1 MYDAIVVGA
10 RCAGSPTAMLLA
22 RKGYRVL
29 LVDRA
34 TFPSDTMSSH
44 FIHPPGVLRLERW
57 GLLEQ
62 VRASNC
68 PPIRELRFDVGPFA
82 VTGSPPPLDGVAEF
96 YAPRRIVLD
105 KILVDAAIAAGAELR
120 EGFRVQEILMDGD
133 CVTGIRGRT
142 ACGSTSTEE
151 ARIVV
156 GADGMRSM
164 VAQAVRAPRYNT
176 RPALTCAYYT
186 YWSGVPIGDIVEL
199 YPREGR
205 FIIAFPTNDGLV
217 GTFFE
222 WPNEKF
228 HEFRADIEG
237 NFLKTL
243 ELAPGLAER
252 IRQGNREAQF
262 AGTAVL
268 PNFFRKPYGPG
279 WALVGDAGYHKD
291 PLTAQGISDAFRD
304 AELVAEAIDAGLSE
318 RRPLE
323 EALADYER
331 RRNEAAVPAY
341 EHTLQFASL
350 EPPPPPMQ
358 QLLVALRDN
367 QPEANRFFGAMVGT
381 VPMSKFFA
389 PENTRRIVGSRWSVL
404 GRMVRIMPLVAR
416 WALRRQLASSS
427 EAGLLG
433 GAVMVAALLTIYLLL
448 RQRSGVSRRR

>member
-1 MYDAIVVGA
+1 MYDVIVIGA

-34 TFPSDTMSSH
+34 TFPSDTMSTH
-44 FIHPPGVLRLERW
+44 FIHPPGVLRLKRW

-68 PPIRELRFDVGPFA
+68 PPVREFCFDVGPFA
-82 VTGSPPPLDGVAEF
+82 VTGSPPPLDGVAEL
-96 YAPRRIVLD
+96 YGPRRIVLD
-105 KILVDAAIAAGAELR
+105 KILVDAATAAGAELR

-133 CVTGIRGRT
+133 RVTGIRGRT
-142 ACGSTSTEE
+142 AGGSTVTEE

-156 GADGMRSM
+156 GADGMRSL
-164 VAQAVRAPRYNT
+164 VAEAVQAPQYNA

-186 YWSGVPIGDIVEL
+186 YWSGVPIDDTLEL
-199 YPREGR
+199 YPREGQ
-205 FIIAFPTNDGLV
+205 FIIAFPTNDDLV
-217 GTFFE
+217 CTFFE

-228 HEFRADIEG
+228 HEFRTDIEG
-237 NFLKTL
+237 NFLKSL

-252 IRQGNREAQF
+252 IRQGNREASF
-262 AGTAVL
+262 VGSAVL

-291 PLTAQGISDAFRD
+291 PIKAQGITDAFRD
-304 AELVAEAIDAGLSE
+304 AELLAKAIDAGLSE

-331 RRNEAAVPAY
+331 QRNEEAMPAY
-341 EHTLQFASL
+341 ELTLQFANL
-350 EPPPPPMQ
+350 APPPPPRR
-358 QLLVALRDN
+358 QLFVALREN

-381 VPMSKFFA
+381 VPSSEFFV
-389 PENTRRIVGSRWSVL
+389 PENTQRIVGSRWSVL
-404 GRMVRIMPLVAR
+404 RRTVRILPLVAR
-416 WALRRQLASSS
+416 WALRRRLAASSG
-427 EAGLLG
+427 AGLPG
-433 GAVMVAALLTIYLLL
+433 GAVVAGAAILTVYYLLH
-448 RQRSGVSRRR
+448 RRRRDR